1 MKAKVCSIKCIS
13 NIFEL
18 TLESD
23 LRTGFVRKFS
33 AALGYCIL
41 YRYIL
46 QPLFYPL
53 RVDQNRTLRFSGC
66 STLMSSSG
74 EKKRFDAFYVLN
86 L

>member
-1 MKAKVCSIKCIS
+1 MKVKVSSIKCIS

-41 YRYIL
+41 HRYIL
-46 QPLFYPL
+46 QPLLYPL
-53 RVDQNRTLRFSGC
+53 RVDRNRAQRFSGC
-66 STLMSSSG
+66 
-74 EKKRFDAFYVLN
+74 
-86 L
+86 